1 MKLFISLLIIATT
14 TFTFSQDE
22 FIQKIDDAKQS
33 LRDQMDTLKYD
44 GSTVTYFKYR
54 DQTYYKGVQV
64 PVFLRDNYIF
74 LLSGETAEDKVSV
87 QFYDKPPE
95 SDNRLLLYE
104 IKNISGDEE
113 IVNVAD
119 LRERMTVYGKS
130 PGLLKN
136 IFIDYEIKKSRAN
149 RGAIVLVLGY

>member
-1 MKLFISLLIIATT
+1 MKLFISLLIIVTT
-14 TFTFSQDE
+14 NFAFSQDD
-22 FIQKIDDAKQS
+22 FIEKINDAKQS

-54 DQTYYKGVQV
+54 DQTHYKGVQV
-64 PVFLRDNYIF
+64 PVFLRENYIF
-74 LLSGETAEDKVSV
+74 FLSGETAEDKVSV

-95 SDNRLLLYE
+95 SDNRLLLHE

-113 IVNVAD
+113 IVNVDD
-119 LRERMTVYGKS
+119 LRKRMTVYGKS
-130 PGLLKN
+130 PDLLRSV
-136 IFIDYEIKKSRAN
+136 FIDYEIKKSRGN